1 MSAGR
6 YQLGEVLGVGSF
18 ATVYRAADQQ
28 LDDTVV
34 VKMLAENHSLNPEI
48 RERFIAEGRSLRR
61 IASEHV
67 VTVHD
72 IGESSQQQPFLVLEL
87 ADRGTL
93 AHRVQVLRADGWQ
106 PSIDD
111 VLSLARPL
119 ADALKA
125 VHAAQ
130 LVHRDLNPGNIL
142 LAAESGSTDQL
153 GSSPQLIRADER
165 LLLADLGMCKD
176 LALNSGLTV
185 SGGTAGFRPPEQT
198 QAGVV
203 DTRADIW
210 SASALLA
217 WITEGT
223 HLPEAFHKAL
233 HRGMQTDPEARQQTV
248 AQWLDDIETALAP
261 TPPVVPTASH
271 LDAQGNVG
279 PEHASSQ
286 DTDGP
291 LPDFIPTASNTGTVR
306 TSTLL
311 LSGLAVLTGIIGLVA
326 GLFLSSDRHP
336 AKIDDASIAISGPEE
351 VSVGEPVTFTAET
364 EGVDS
369 WIWALPTGTHLVDDV
384 EATMTPTEQGTNEI
398 ILRARADDGEE
409 LEARHHVTVTE

>member
-1 MSAGR
+1 
-6 YQLGEVLGVGSF
+6 
-18 ATVYRAADQQ
+18 
-28 LDDTVV
+28 DTVV

-153 GSSPQLIRADER
+153 GPSPQLIRADER
-165 LLLADLGMCKD
+165 LLLADLRMCKD

-185 SGGTAGFRPPEQT
+185 SGGTAGFRPPEEAPQVV
-198 QAGVV
+198 GVG
-203 DTRADIW
+203 RADVW
-210 SASALLA
+210 PALALSARISA
-217 WITEGT
+217 GT
-223 HLPEAFHKAL
+223 NFPEAFQKAL
-233 HRGMQTDPEARQQTV
+233 HRGMQTEPEAREQPE

-261 TPPVVPTASH
+261 TPGVVPPAAH
-271 LDAQGNVG
+271 LVAHGNV
-279 PEHASSQ
+279 
-286 DTDGP
+286 
-291 LPDFIPTASNTGTVR
+291 
-306 TSTLL
+306 
-311 LSGLAVLTGIIGLVA
+311 
-326 GLFLSSDRHP
+326 
-336 AKIDDASIAISGPEE
+336 
-351 VSVGEPVTFTAET
+351 
-364 EGVDS
+364 
-369 WIWALPTGTHLVDDV
+369 
-384 EATMTPTEQGTNEI
+384 
-398 ILRARADDGEE
+398 
-409 LEARHHVTVTE
+409 

>member
-1 MSAGR
+1 MNAGR

-18 ATVYRAADQQ
+18 ATVYQAKDQQ

-72 IGESSQQQPFLVLEL
+72 IGESWRQQPFLVLEL

-93 AHRVQVLRADGWQ
+93 AHRVKVLRAHGWQ
-106 PSIDD
+106 PGVDE
-111 VLSLARPL
+111 VLALARPL
-119 ADALKA
+119 ADALGA

-130 LVHRDLNPGNIL
+130 LVHRDLSPGNIL
-142 LAAESGSTDQL
+142 LAAESSSNDQTDQT
-153 GSSPQLIRADER
+153 GTGTQLVRADER
-165 LLLADLGMCKD
+165 LLLADLGICKD
-176 LALNSGLTV
+176 LAFNSGLTV
-185 SGGTAGFRPPEQT
+185 SGGTAGFRPPEQD

-210 SASALLA
+210 AASALLA
-217 WITEGT
+217 WLTEGAAQ
-223 HLPEAFHKAL
+223 LPDPFHQAL
-233 HRGMQTDPEARQQTV
+233 HRGMRSDPDQRQQTV
-248 AQWLDDIETALAP
+248 TQWLAEIESALTPEPPPPTSPPGPPAP
-261 TPPVVPTASH
+261 EGA
-271 LDAQGNVG
+271 GFEGVG
-279 PEHASSQ
+279 PH
-286 DTDGP
+286 
-291 LPDFIPTASNTGTVR
+291 LPDSIPSGSSNDTVR

-311 LSGLAVLTGIIGLVA
+311 LTGLAVLTGIIGLVA

-336 AKIDDASIAISGPEE
+336 SEIDDVSIAISGPEE
-351 VSVGEPVTFTAET
+351 ITVGEPVTFTAET

-369 WIWALPTGTHLVDDV
+369 WIWALPTGTHVVDDA
-384 EATMTPTEQGTNEI
+384 EATMTPTEAGTNEI

-409 LEARHHVTVTE
+409 LETRHRVTVKE

>member
-1 MSAGR
+1 MNAGR

-18 ATVYRAADQQ
+18 ATVYQAKDQQ

-34 VKMLAENHSLNPEI
+34 IKMLAENHSLNPEI

-93 AHRVQVLRADGWQ
+93 DHRVKALRADGWQ

-111 VLSLARPL
+111 VLGLARPL
-119 ADALKA
+119 AEALQA

-130 LVHRDLNPGNIL
+130 LVHRDLSPGNIL
-142 LAAESGSTDQL
+142 LAAESGSNNQTAP
-153 GSSPQLIRADER
+153 SPQLIRTDER

-185 SGGTAGFRPPEQT
+185 SGGTAGFRPPEQA

-210 SASALLA
+210 AASALLA

-223 HLPEAFHKAL
+223 HLPEAFQRAL
-233 HRGMQTDPEARQQTV
+233 HRGMRADPGARQQTMT
-248 AQWLDDIETALAP
+248 QWLDEIESALVPNP
-261 TPPVVPTASH
+261 TMTRTSSSLATH
-271 LDAQGNVG
+271 RHIGLDNNTPQ
-279 PEHASSQ
+279 S
-286 DTDGP
+286 TDGP
-291 LPDFIPTASNTGTVR
+291 LPDFIPTATNTGTVR

-326 GLFLSSDRHP
+326 GLFLSTDRHP
-336 AKIDDASIAISGPEE
+336 AEIGDVSIAISGPEE
-351 VSVGEPVTFTAET
+351 VSVGEPATFTAKT

-369 WIWALPTGTHLVDDV
+369 WIWALPTGTHVVDDA
-384 EATMTPTEQGTNEI
+384 EATMTPTETGTNEV